1 MKSIRACRSTN
12 RNAQAK
18 KSDPKPDLA
27 TALAQPERSALKK
40 GAQMPP
46 TKIMVRNDGPLRVEG
61 QVELVDMDGKPY
73 GLGGREAIA
82 LCRCGHSASKPFC
95 DGSHKTAG
103 FQDKQQARDLPPQ
116 PPKP

>member
-1 MKSIRACRSTN
+1 
-12 RNAQAK
+12 
-18 KSDPKPDLA
+18 
-27 TALAQPERSALKK
+27 
-40 GAQMPP
+40 MPP

-82 LCRCGHSASKPFC
+82 LCHRGHSASKPFC

-116 PPKP
+116 APKP